1 MYCKAMIF
9 LAEIKKIKYTQL
21 LSVLL
26 LVGLFTVVFSFIPKN
41 VTAQNTNVSAATTSL
56 LTRATTT
63 AAQSEEVK
71 DSKVRNEKPELQENP
86 IIVPVNETS
95 QEILSVRSLEEI
107 TFFNFFAY
115 IIHEAVARG
124 VPAETVSLTLLLP
137 VLATVVAFSKNIV
150 GLRSFSM
157 IVVISTS
164 IAFLAS
170 NLLIGNILFG
180 VILLASVIARS
191 LFKRLKIMQIPK
203 ISLSIFFV
211 SLFVLMSFVLMSTIE
226 FFNIKSISIVPIL
239 LFIILSE
246 KIVRLQFDKS
256 FNESLGVILN
266 SLFLGIFGY
275 YIFSIKE
282 VRETILIYPEIIL
295 LLVPI
300 NIAIGRYFGLRLT
313 ERLRFDLLKK

>member
-1 MYCKAMIF
+1 MIF
-9 LAEIKKIKYTQL
+9 LAEIKKINYTQL
-21 LSVLL
+21 VSTLL
-26 LVGLFTVVFSFIPKN
+26 LVGLFAVLFSFVPKN
-41 VTAQNTNVSAATTSL
+41 VNAQNANVPTATTSSS
-56 LTRATTT
+56 TTST
-63 AAQSEEVK
+63 AAQSEAVK
-71 DSKVRNEKPELQENP
+71 DSKVRTEKPELQEEP
-86 IIVPVNETS
+86 IIVPVNDTS
-95 QEILSVRSLEEI
+95 EKILSARSIRSLEEI

-115 IIHEAVARG
+115 IIHEAVTRG

-157 IVVISTS
+157 IVVITTS

-191 LFKRLKIMQIPK
+191 LFKKLKIMQIPK

-313 ERLRFDLLKK
+313 ERLRFNLLKK

>member
-9 LAEIKKIKYTQL
+9 LTEMKKIKYTQL
-21 LSVLL
+21 VSTLL
-26 LVGLFTVVFSFIPKN
+26 LVGLFTVVFSFVPKN
-41 VTAQNTNVSAATTSL
+41 VNAQNTSVPAATTSSS
-56 LTRATTT
+56 TAVT
-63 AAQSEEVK
+63 AAQSEAVK

-86 IIVPVNETS
+86 IIIPVNETS

-115 IIHEAVARG
+115 IIHEAVTRG

-157 IVVISTS
+157 IVVITTS

>member
-1 MYCKAMIF
+1 MKNLIMTKKNMYKGVA
-9 LAEIKKIKYTQL
+9 T
-21 LSVLL
+21 VLL
-26 LVGLFTVVFSFIPKN
+26 ITAFVVVITSFVPQDLY
-41 VTAQNTNVSAATTSL
+41 AQNTSVASSTISTSTATIQVAETE
-56 LTRATTT
+56 TR
-63 AAQSEEVK
+63 
-71 DSKVRNEKPELQENP
+71 VRSEKPELQENP

-95 QEILSVRSLEEI
+95 KEILSRRSLDEI
-107 TFFNFFAY
+107 TIFNFFAY
-115 IIHEAVARG
+115 IIHEAVKRG
-124 VPAETVSLTLLLP
+124 VPAETISLTLLLP
-137 VLATVVAFSKNIV
+137 VLATVVAFSKNII

-157 IVVISTS
+157 IVVITTS

-180 VILLASVIARS
+180 VILFASLIARS
-191 LFKRLKIMQIPK
+191 LFKKLKIMQIPK

-211 SLFVLMSFVLMSTIE
+211 SLFVLVSFVLLSTVE

-256 FNESLGVILN
+256 FNESLGTILN

-282 VRETILIYPEIIL
+282 VRETILIYPELIL

-313 ERLRFDLLKK
+313 ERIRFDLLKK

>member
-1 MYCKAMIF
+1 MYKGVA
-9 LAEIKKIKYTQL
+9 T
-21 LSVLL
+21 VLL
-26 LVGLFTVVFSFIPKN
+26 ITAFVVVITSFVPQDLY
-41 VTAQNTNVSAATTSL
+41 AQNTSVASSTISTSTATIQVAETE
-56 LTRATTT
+56 TR
-63 AAQSEEVK
+63 
-71 DSKVRNEKPELQENP
+71 VRSEKPELQENP

-95 QEILSVRSLEEI
+95 KEILSRRSLDEI
-107 TFFNFFAY
+107 TIFNFFAY
-115 IIHEAVARG
+115 IIHEAVKRG
-124 VPAETVSLTLLLP
+124 VPAETISLTLLLP
-137 VLATVVAFSKNIV
+137 VLATVVAFSKNII

-157 IVVISTS
+157 IVVITTS

-180 VILLASVIARS
+180 VILFASLIARS
-191 LFKRLKIMQIPK
+191 LFKKLKIMQIPK

-211 SLFVLMSFVLMSTIE
+211 SLFVLVSFVLLSTIE

-256 FNESLGVILN
+256 FNESLGTILN

-282 VRETILIYPEIIL
+282 VRETILIYPELIL

-313 ERLRFDLLKK
+313 ERIRFDLLKK

>member
-1 MYCKAMIF
+1 MYKGVA
-9 LAEIKKIKYTQL
+9 T
-21 LSVLL
+21 VLL
-26 LVGLFTVVFSFIPKN
+26 ITAFVVVITSFVPQDLY
-41 VTAQNTNVSAATTSL
+41 AQNTSVASSTISTSTATIQVAETE
-56 LTRATTT
+56 TR
-63 AAQSEEVK
+63 
-71 DSKVRNEKPELQENP
+71 VRSEKPELQENP

-95 QEILSVRSLEEI
+95 KEILSRRSLDEI
-107 TFFNFFAY
+107 TIFNFFAY
-115 IIHEAVARG
+115 IIHEAVKRG
-124 VPAETVSLTLLLP
+124 VPAETISLTLLLP
-137 VLATVVAFSKNIV
+137 VLATVVAFSKNII

-157 IVVISTS
+157 IVVITTS

-180 VILLASVIARS
+180 VILFASLIARS
-191 LFKRLKIMQIPK
+191 LFKKLKIMQIPK

-211 SLFVLMSFVLMSTIE
+211 SLFVLVSFVLLSTVE

-256 FNESLGVILN
+256 FNESLGTILN

-282 VRETILIYPEIIL
+282 VRETILIYPELIL

-313 ERLRFDLLKK
+313 ERIRFDLLKK

>member
-1 MYCKAMIF
+1 MKNLIMTKKNMYKGVA
-9 LAEIKKIKYTQL
+9 T
-21 LSVLL
+21 VLL
-26 LVGLFTVVFSFIPKN
+26 ITAFVVVITSFVPQDLY
-41 VTAQNTNVSAATTSL
+41 AQNTSVASSTISTSTATIQVAETE
-56 LTRATTT
+56 TR
-63 AAQSEEVK
+63 
-71 DSKVRNEKPELQENP
+71 VRSEKPELQENP

-95 QEILSVRSLEEI
+95 KEILSRRSLDEI
-107 TFFNFFAY
+107 TIFNFFAY
-115 IIHEAVARG
+115 IIHEAVKRG
-124 VPAETVSLTLLLP
+124 VPAETISLTLLLP
-137 VLATVVAFSKNIV
+137 VLATVVAFSKNII

-157 IVVISTS
+157 IVVITTS

-180 VILLASVIARS
+180 VILFASLIARS
-191 LFKRLKIMQIPK
+191 LFKKLKIMQIPK

-211 SLFVLMSFVLMSTIE
+211 SLFVLVSFVLLSTIE

-256 FNESLGVILN
+256 FNESLGTILN

-282 VRETILIYPEIIL
+282 VRETILIYPELIL

-313 ERLRFDLLKK
+313 ERIRFDLLKK